1 METLILTGSTAAAS
15 TTARLAGLIR
25 HRIQLRDLDSVVSD
39 LDRSLLR
46 LPGLDADAY
55 TGGALARDPGVRHL
69 ADRLAEARAVVLVT
83 PVQHGSYSGALKNL
97 LDHAP
102 RAALRDKPVLVAA
115 SGGTLHPGS
124 AACDHLRAV
133 ARSLGGWTVPT
144 QVIAQRSDLTAAEPP
159 PQLAARI
166 DRAVGE
172 LLLGA
177 RMLAPVAL

>member
-15 TTARLAGLIR
+15 TSARLAALVR
-25 HRIQLRDLDSVVSD
+25 SRIERRDPGALVSE

-55 TGGALARDPGVRHL
+55 TGGALARDPHVRHL
-69 ADRLAEARAVVLVT
+69 ADRLADARAVVLVT

-102 RAALRDKPVLVAA
+102 RAAFRDKPVLVAA
-115 SGGTLHPGS
+115 TGGTLHLGA

-133 ARSLGGWTVPT
+133 VRSLGGWAVPT
-144 QVIAQRSDLTAAEPP
+144 QVIAQRSELIAEPP

-177 RMLAPVAL
+177 LMLAPATI